1 MLHKL
6 TSLRKLTFPVSSYPL
21 EDQRAFLEA
30 LVANDFVEEVRVQ
43 SLNHRHLREFRR
55 LVSETG
61 IGGRV
66 IFCAA
71 PVEESRL
78 DSDSFDAYGRDVRVR
93 LYEISLRNEV
103 YRWFR
108 HLPTLHGLT
117 TLDVHLRGAI
127 DAESAGL
134 FGQYLRN
141 TQVLNDLKMGFSA
154 CRDEALVL
162 LEALSLN
169 TSITALDLE
178 RWCRTRRTARL
189 LADVVCSSKN
199 ILAFAYYSEGRNAS
213 RAFFLAFAQHI
224 DSNFTILSVKML
236 PRKREGKHWNRIQ
249 EVVTRNHTLL
259 IHAARY
265 VTGCVMQKS
274 GAEAL
279 ELMSSNPML
288 VSKVEE
294 MASLSENAAKVL
306 IRSRLADLD
315 DMDFFMSVTGVVKES
330 VVCEETAEGR
340 ACLGALP
347 YDCWLR
353 LRRFLRVA
361 DVIDRPQMI

>member
-30 LVANDFVEEVRVQ
+30 LVVKDSIEEVRVQ
-43 SLNHRHLREFRR
+43 SLNHCHLSEFRS

-66 IFCAA
+66 KFCSV
-71 PVEESRL
+71 PVEERRL
-78 DSDSFDAYGRDVRVR
+78 DSDSYEAYGGGVRDR
-93 LYEISLRNEV
+93 LHGIGLGNVV
-103 YRWFR
+103 YWFR
-108 HLPTLHGLT
+108 QLSTLQSLT
-117 TLDVHLRGAI
+117 TMDVWLRGAI
-127 DAESAGL
+127 NAESAGL
-134 FGQYLRN
+134 FGHYLRN
-141 TQVLNDLKMGFSA
+141 TQVLNDLKMSFSA

-162 LEALSLN
+162 LDALSLN
-169 TSITALDLE
+169 TSITALYVE
-178 RWCRTRRTARL
+178 GWCRTRRTARL
-189 LADVVCSSKN
+189 LADVVSSSKN
-199 ILAFAYYSEGRNAS
+199 ILAFAYYSKGRNAS
-213 RAFFLAFAQHI
+213 RTFFSAFAQRI
-224 DSNFTILSVKML
+224 DSNCTILSVNMF

-265 VTGCVMQKS
+265 VTGCMVMQKS

-294 MASLSENAAKVL
+294 MASLSENAAKVS

-315 DMDFFMSVTGVVKES
+315 DMDFFMSVAGVVKES

-347 YDCWLR
+347 YDCWLS
-353 LRRFLRVA
+353 LRRFLQVA
-361 DVIDRPQMI
+361 DVIDRPQRI